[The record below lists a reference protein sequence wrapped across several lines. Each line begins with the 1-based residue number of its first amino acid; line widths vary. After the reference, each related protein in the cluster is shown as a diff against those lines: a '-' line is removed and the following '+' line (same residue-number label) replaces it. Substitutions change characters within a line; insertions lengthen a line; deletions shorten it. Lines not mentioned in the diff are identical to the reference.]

1 MFEMSW
7 LPAFAGAFVSAVLLI
22 AEHYGLQRAKLS
34 RTNAYVAGLLA
45 LFPGY
50 FAAML
55 FSGHA
60 LSVWEWWIVTG
71 VGGAIVKALYWIDR
85 QRGRGQPDQ
94 GQLQENLRELE
105 RLSERLEQKEIENR
119 VLRNQMADLKAVYVT
134 VADLMEMADKIN
146 TMLDHSSRVAGVGQA
161 TLRLL
166 ERIKAKPGL
175 PDKLRTLAINQA
187 RVKSSKE

>member
-1 MFEMSW
+1 MFELSL
-7 LPAFAGAFVSAVLLI
+7 LPALLGGAGSALLLI

-45 LFPGY
+45 LWAGY
-50 FAAML
+50 FVTMAFTGRGISLLEVML
-55 FSGHA
+55 
-60 LSVWEWWIVTG
+60 VTSI
-71 VGGAIVKALYWIDR
+71 GGATVKALYWIDR
-85 QRGRGQPDQ
+85 QRGKGQPDQ
-94 GQLQENLRELE
+94 GQFQENLRELE
-105 RLSERLEQKEIENR
+105 RLGERLEQKEIENR

-161 TLRLL
+161 ALRLI
-166 ERIKAKPGL
+166 EKIKARPGM

-187 RVKSSKE
+187 RAKQKE